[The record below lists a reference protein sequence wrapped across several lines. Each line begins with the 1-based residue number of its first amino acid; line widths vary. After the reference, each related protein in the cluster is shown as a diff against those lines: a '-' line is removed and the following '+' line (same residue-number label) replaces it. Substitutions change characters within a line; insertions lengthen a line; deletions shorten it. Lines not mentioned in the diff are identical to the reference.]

1 MKKFFLVAFTLFVAL
16 SNVNA
21 DERDRVITKE
31 QLPTAAQ
38 SLLTTYFSDLKIS
51 LVKEDREFISRNY
64 EVIFADGTK
73 VEFTR
78 NGEWKELDC
87 RKNAVPAAL
96 IPTSIKNF
104 VTERYPDAKI
114 LQIDRDSNDYEVKLS
129 NKLELTFDK
138 KFNLVDIDD

>member
-1 MKKFFLVAFTLFVAL
+1 MKKFFLVALTLFVAL

-31 QLPTAAQ
+31 QLPAAAQ
-38 SLLTTYFSDLKIS
+38 TLLATHFSNLKIS

-78 NGEWKELDC
+78 NGEWKEVDC
-87 RKNAVPAAL
+87 RRTAAL
-96 IPTSIKNF
+96 IPAEIKNF
-104 VTERYPDAKI
+104 VAERYPDAKI
-114 LQIDRDSNDYEVKLS
+114 IQIDRDSNDYEVKLS

-138 KFNLVDIDD
+138 KFNIIDIDD

>member
-1 MKKFFLVAFTLFVAL
+1 MKKFFLVALTLFVAL

-31 QLPTAAQ
+31 QLPAAAQ
-38 SLLTTYFSDLKIS
+38 TLLATHFSDLKIS

-78 NGEWKELDC
+78 NGEWKEVDC
-87 RKNAVPAAL
+87 RRNAVPAAL
-96 IPTSIKNF
+96 IPAEIKNF
-104 VTERYPDAKI
+104 VAERYPDAKI
-114 LQIDRDSNDYEVKLS
+114 IQIDRDSNDYEVKLS

-138 KFNLVDIDD
+138 KFNIIDIDD